1 MYYIIKRNLLGV
13 LKENLL
19 RIVGLSIIFLL
30 GLATCS
36 CTYGTD
42 VQAQVDGFG
51 VVYSGHFDNTI
62 GWSNWI
68 SDNHV
73 LSYSNVFPTAIK
85 ISLEKQPEGMS
96 GTVQYQINSSGSGWL
111 EWAEAGA
118 ETGFPGSGAPIEA
131 LKVKLNGELEA
142 KYDIYTRVYQSGT
155 WTDWV
160 KNGETAGTDGVGTHI
175 DAVRVAIMPKD
186 GGVPE
191 EIQNNAAPQNQSG
204 RNIDPNRPMVA
215 LTYDDGPNAPVTNR
229 ILNSLEAV
237 GGRATFFVVGS
248 NVHGRN
254 ATIMKRAFDMGCEIG
269 NHTYRHENL
278 TKLSA
283 EAIKSTISSTD
294 QKVIEVTGTSPSL
307 VRPPYG
313 AKNASV
319 LNTIGKP
326 AILWSIDTLDWKTKN
341 ASSTINAV
349 LNHVKDGDV
358 ILMHDI
364 YGPTADASETI
375 IPELVKRGYQL
386 VTVTELASYRGGLHT
401 GKSYGAFRK

>member
-30 GLATCS
+30 GLATCA

-51 VVYSGHFDNTI
+51 AVYSGHFDNTI

-73 LSYSNVFPTAIK
+73 LSYKNVFPTAIK

-131 LKVKLNGELEA
+131 LKVRLNGELEA

-186 GGVPE
+186 GTVPE

-269 NHTYRHENL
+269 NHTYKHENL

-364 YGPTADASETI
+364 DGPTADASETI

>member
-30 GLATCS
+30 GLATCA

-51 VVYSGHFDNTI
+51 AVYSGHFDNTI

-73 LSYSNVFPTAIK
+73 LSYKNVFPTAIK

-131 LKVKLNGELEA
+131 LKVRLNGELEA

-186 GGVPE
+186 GTVPE

-229 ILNSLEAV
+229 ILNALEAV

-283 EAIKSTISSTD
+283 EAIRSTISSTD
-294 QKVIEVTGTSPSL
+294 QKVIEVTGTPPSL

>member
-30 GLATCS
+30 GLATCA

-51 VVYSGHFDNTI
+51 AVYSGHFDNTI

-73 LSYSNVFPTAIK
+73 LSYKNVFPTAIK

-131 LKVKLNGELEA
+131 LKVRLNGELEA

-186 GGVPE
+186 GTVPE

-269 NHTYRHENL
+269 NHTYKHENL